1 MALLTTQLYVIRHA
15 VAEEGSDGVLDS
27 DRRLTPKGRKRF
39 ARMVERLIGRGLEI
53 DLIATSPLVRCRE
66 TAEILAA
73 GLGGSPRV
81 EVVAALAPGADW
93 QSLVEWTVQQDAGRV
108 AWVGHAPC
116 VGRLVA
122 VSIGDA
128 SAAVRMSKGAIAA
141 IALDDGPGQPGEL
154 DWLVTPEL
162 LGRRR

>member
-1 MALLTTQLYVIRHA
+1 MATLTTRLYVVRHA

-81 EVVAALAPGADW
+81 EVVAALAPGSDW

-108 AWVGHAPC
+108 A
-116 VGRLVA
+116 
-122 VSIGDA
+122 
-128 SAAVRMSKGAIAA
+128 
-141 IALDDGPGQPGEL
+141 
-154 DWLVTPEL
+154 
-162 LGRRR
+162 

>member
-1 MALLTTQLYVIRHA
+1 MPPTHLYIVRHA

-27 DRRLTPKGRKRF
+27 ERRLTPKGRKRF

-81 EVVAALAPGADW
+81 EVVAALAPGSDW